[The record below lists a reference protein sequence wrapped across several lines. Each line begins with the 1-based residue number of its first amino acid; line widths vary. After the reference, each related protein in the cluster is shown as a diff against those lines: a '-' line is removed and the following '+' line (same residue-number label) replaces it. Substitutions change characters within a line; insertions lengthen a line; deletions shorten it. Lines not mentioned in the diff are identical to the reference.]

1 MMLLDCTIG
10 ADMIDPEHPILKEIR
25 RRKKVREEPV
35 LEEGKSTRL
44 KRPPLEPFVLW
55 GPETPR
61 QRAQKAAKFIGTLH
75 PRYRRNRRTVELAEI
90 EGQLRQG
97 KHVQNRTLQ
106 NKLTEKE
113 YAVIDTLWQQQK
125 KMRASAA
132 SKPKSVKDYEAW
144 LKRAAFYDTKAR
156 GEEQRGRYLAAARSK
171 SACIQELQQLYDY
184 AASEIKNDPTF
195 ATWLD
200 RPLPADR
207 SSLSLDNMPRSITS
221 TATTTKRMSIH
232 DCKLAAV
239 RMALEPL
246 LKLDD

>member
-1 MMLLDCTIG
+1 
-10 ADMIDPEHPILKEIR
+10 
-25 RRKKVREEPV
+25 
-35 LEEGKSTRL
+35 
-44 KRPPLEPFVLW
+44 
-55 GPETPR
+55 
-61 QRAQKAAKFIGTLH
+61 
-75 PRYRRNRRTVELAEI
+75 
-90 EGQLRQG
+90 
-97 KHVQNRTLQ
+97 
-106 NKLTEKE
+106 
-113 YAVIDTLWQQQK
+113 
-125 KMRASAA
+125 MRASAA

-144 LKRAAFYDTKAR
+144 LKRAVFYNVKAQ
-156 GEEQRGRYLAAARSK
+156 GEEKQGKAAAATK
-171 SACIQELQQLYDY
+171 SYAACAEELQQLYDY
-184 AASEIKNDPTF
+184 AASEIKNDPDF